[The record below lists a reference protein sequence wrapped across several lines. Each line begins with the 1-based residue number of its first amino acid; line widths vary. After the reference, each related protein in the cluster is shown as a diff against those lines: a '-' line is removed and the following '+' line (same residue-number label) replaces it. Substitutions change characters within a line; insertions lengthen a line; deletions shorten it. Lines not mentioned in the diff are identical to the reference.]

1 MYRTQNREAHQPQTG
16 LEFGVNMYYVCIEDN
31 NVSSI
36 LNYRPNVPAS
46 IEVIEITNDDMN
58 LIEGGKYYF
67 DTATKTVSLRPASEL
82 QDEADAKAN
91 IEHLEFL
98 TSTDWKVLRH
108 TREKALGVVTSL
120 TEEQYLELEQEREN
134 AARAIR

>member
-1 MYRTQNREAHQPQTG
+1 
-16 LEFGVNMYYVCIEDN
+16 MYYVCIEDN